1 MRKRPKFNKLTVYFI
16 IICTITL
23 LFIGSPLLIRIPFVY
38 KVIRGFLS
46 VFKSSNYKSTYIEAI
61 GSVLGTFLA
70 ITGAIWTQSIFDTQE
85 KKAQTEKNALIMY
98 YDFKFALKSI
108 EDIMKVIYPMAKC
121 NVLPGDETIV
131 DLFRAEK
138 RKHRIYIDSNWR
150 QLVTSLRDD
159 LTVDEI
165 REAQIIY
172 SKLSMICMSFNA
184 SITETSRKEDNNSY
198 LIMHDMIAVT
208 AVPREPDVY
217 EISIKKEIVSL
228 IVRVAELA
236 HIETA
241 GGAEC
246 GGTE

>member
-1 MRKRPKFNKLTVYFI
+1 MCKRPKFNKSTMYFI
-16 IICTITL
+16 IVCTITL
-23 LFIGSPLLIRIPFVY
+23 LFIGSPLLIRIPLVY
-38 KVIRGFLS
+38 EAIRGYLS
-46 VFKSSNYKSTYIEAI
+46 IFKSSNYKSTYIETI
-61 GSVLGTFLA
+61 GSIWGTFLA
-70 ITGAIWTQSIFDTQE
+70 ITGAIWTQNIFDKQE
-85 KKAQTEKNALIMY
+85 KKAQAEKNALIMY

-108 EDIMKVIYPMAKC
+108 EDIMKVIYPMAKS
-121 NVLPGDETIV
+121 NVLPEDETII
-131 DLFRAEK
+131 DLFRREK

-208 AVPREPDVY
+208 VPLKEPIVY
-217 EISIKKEIVSL
+217 EISIKKDILSL
-228 IVRVAELA
+228 IDRVAELA
-236 HIETA
+236 HVENP
-241 GGAEC
+241 
-246 GGTE
+246 